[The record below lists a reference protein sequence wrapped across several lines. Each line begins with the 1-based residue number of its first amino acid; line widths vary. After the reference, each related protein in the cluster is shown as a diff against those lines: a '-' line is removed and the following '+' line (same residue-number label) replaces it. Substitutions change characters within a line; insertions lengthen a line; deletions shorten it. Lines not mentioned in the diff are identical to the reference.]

1 MGNWIIG
8 ADVLARSRFAIS
20 PLAETVGTM
29 LALAGWDDGLV
40 QQAQA
45 RPRRDAYRQR
55 VEADPVTAALIDSAF
70 QATYTADF
78 ITTPPFP
85 GDHTIH
91 DELRR
96 VRDVPD
102 DIVLA
107 DLRFCLG
114 RPLPSAL
121 GGSGAPGGLGTPGL
135 GARAADLL
143 EWVWVHAVRPDWPR
157 RRALLEADI
166 VARTQ
171 RLSSGGWAAALDGML
186 PGMRWLGDGQ
196 LRINAYDNPPRDL
209 RDAQLSFVP
218 TTASGGRVDWDEP
231 DHYSIVYPCQ
241 GLLAGTG
248 EAAAPEPLAAL
259 IGAGRARILILLAAP
274 ASTTQLVAVT
284 GYGLGSV
291 GGHLRVLL
299 DAGLVRRRRSGR
311 SVLYYRTPAGDQLVA
326 AQPVSPPAVSPAG
339 GR

>member
-1 MGNWIIG
+1 MGIWIVG

-20 PLAETVGTM
+20 PLAETVSAL
-29 LALAGWDDGLV
+29 LALAGLDDGLV
-40 QQAQA
+40 QQALA
-45 RPRRDAYRQR
+45 RPQRDAYRRR
-55 VEADPVTAALIDSAF
+55 VAADPVAAALVQAAF

-78 ITTPPFP
+78 ITTPPVP
-85 GDHTIH
+85 GDRTIH

-96 VRDVPD
+96 VRETPAPVAA
-102 DIVLA
+102 A

-114 RPLPSAL
+114 LPLPPVLDGPDLAQ
-121 GGSGAPGGLGTPGL
+121 
-135 GARAADLL
+135 RAADLL
-143 EWVWVHAVRPDWPR
+143 EWVWTHAVRPDWPR

-171 RLSSGGWAAALDGML
+171 RLSSGGWAAALAGMR

-218 TTASGGRVDWDEP
+218 TTSSGGRVDWDEP
-231 DHYSIVYPCQ
+231 DHYAIVYPSQ
-241 GLLAGTG
+241 GLLAGPR
-248 EAAAPEPLAAL
+248 EAAPPGALAAL
-259 IGAGRARILILLAAP
+259 IGAARARILVLLAAP

-284 GYGLGSV
+284 GYTLGSV

-311 SVLYYRTPAGDQLVA
+311 SVLYYRTPAGDQLMQA
-326 AQPVSPPAVSPAG
+326 PPVSPAG

>member
-1 MGNWIIG
+1 MGNWIVR

-20 PLAETVGTM
+20 PLAETVSAL
-29 LALAGWDDGLV
+29 LALAGLDDGLV
-40 QQAQA
+40 QQALA
-45 RPRRDAYRQR
+45 RPRRDAYRRR
-55 VEADPVTAALIDSAF
+55 VAADPVAAALVPAAF
-70 QATYTADF
+70 QATYVADF
-78 ITTPPFP
+78 FTTPPRP
-85 GDHTIH
+85 GDRTIH

-96 VRDVPD
+96 VREAPATVAA
-102 DIVLA
+102 A

-114 RPLPSAL
+114 LPLPPVLDGPNLAQH
-121 GGSGAPGGLGTPGL
+121 
-135 GARAADLL
+135 AADLL
-143 EWVWVHAVRPDWPR
+143 EWVWTHAVRPDWPR

-171 RLSSGGWAAALDGML
+171 RLSSGGWAAALAGMR

-218 TTASGGRVDWDEP
+218 TTSSGGRADWDEP
-231 DHYSIVYPCQ
+231 DHYAIVYPSQ
-241 GLLAGTG
+241 GLLADAR
-248 EAAAPEPLAAL
+248 EAAPPEALAAL
-259 IGAGRARILILLAAP
+259 IGAARARILVLLAAP

-284 GYGLGSV
+284 GYTLGSV

-299 DAGLVRRRRSGR
+299 DAGLIRRRRSGR
-311 SVLYYRTPAGDQLVA
+311 SVLYYRTPAGDQLTEA
-326 AQPVSPPAVSPAG
+326 PPVSPAG

>member
-20 PLAETVGTM
+20 PLAETVSAL
-29 LALAGWDDGLV
+29 LALAGLDDGLV
-40 QQAQA
+40 QQARA
-45 RPRRDAYRQR
+45 RPRRDAYRRR
-55 VEADPVTAALIDSAF
+55 VAADPVAAALVQAAF
-70 QATYTADF
+70 PATYVADF
-78 ITTPPFP
+78 ITTPPRP
-85 GDHTIH
+85 GDRTIH

-96 VRDVPD
+96 VRETPVP
-102 DIVLA
+102 VAAA

-114 RPLPSAL
+114 RPLPPVLIGPDLAQH
-121 GGSGAPGGLGTPGL
+121 
-135 GARAADLL
+135 AADLL
-143 EWVWVHAVRPDWPR
+143 EWVWTHAVRPDWPR

-171 RLSSGGWAAALDGML
+171 RLSSGGWAAALAGMQ

-218 TTASGGRVDWDEP
+218 TTSSGGRADWDQP
-231 DHYSIVYPCQ
+231 DHYAIVYPSR
-241 GLLAGTG
+241 GLLADTR
-248 EAAAPEPLAAL
+248 AAAPPDALAAL
-259 IGAGRARILILLAAP
+259 IGPARARILVLLAAP

-284 GYGLGSV
+284 GYTLGSV

-311 SVLYYRTPAGDQLVA
+311 SVLYYRTPAGDQLTEA
-326 AQPVSPPAVSPAG
+326 PPVSPAG

>member
-1 MGNWIIG
+1 MGIWIVG

-20 PLAETVGTM
+20 PLAETVSAL
-29 LALAGWDDGLV
+29 LALAGLDDGLV
-40 QQAQA
+40 QQALA
-45 RPRRDAYRQR
+45 RPQRDAYRRR
-55 VEADPVTAALIDSAF
+55 VAADPVAAALVQAAF

-78 ITTPPFP
+78 ITTPPYP
-85 GDHTIH
+85 GDRTIH

-96 VRDVPD
+96 VRETPASVAA
-102 DIVLA
+102 A

-114 RPLPSAL
+114 RPLPPVLDGPDLAQ
-121 GGSGAPGGLGTPGL
+121 
-135 GARAADLL
+135 RAADLL
-143 EWVWVHAVRPDWPR
+143 EWVWTHAVRPDWPR

-171 RLSSGGWAAALDGML
+171 RLSSGGWAAALAGMR

-218 TTASGGRVDWDEP
+218 TTSSGGRVDWDEP
-231 DHYSIVYPCQ
+231 DHYAIVYPSQ
-241 GLLAGTG
+241 GLLAGPR
-248 EAAAPEPLAAL
+248 EAAPPGALAAL
-259 IGAGRARILILLAAP
+259 IGAARARILVLLAAP

-284 GYGLGSV
+284 GYTLGSV

-311 SVLYYRTPAGDQLVA
+311 SVLYYRTPAGDQLMEA
-326 AQPVSPPAVSPAG
+326 PPVSPAG

>member
-1 MGNWIIG
+1 MGNWIVG
-8 ADVLARSRFAIS
+8 ADVLARSRFAVS
-20 PLAETVGTM
+20 PLTETIGVL
-29 LALAGWDDGLV
+29 LAVAGLDPGPV
-40 QQAQA
+40 QQALA
-45 RPRRDAYRQR
+45 RPQRDAYRR
-55 VEADPVTAALIDSAF
+55 RITADPVAAALVDAAF

-78 ITTPPFP
+78 LGTPPRP
-85 GDHTIH
+85 GDRTIH

-96 VRDVPD
+96 VRETPD
-102 DIVLA
+102 PVATA

-114 RPLPSAL
+114 RPLPPVL
-121 GGSGAPGGLGTPGL
+121 EVPGL
-135 GARAADLL
+135 AGRAADLL
-143 EWVWVHAVRPDWPR
+143 EWVWAHVVRPDWPR
-157 RRALLEADI
+157 RRGLLEADI

-171 RLSSGGWAAALDGML
+171 ALSSGGWAAALAGMR

-196 LRINAYDNPPRDL
+196 LRINAYDVPPRDL

-218 TTASGGRVDWDEP
+218 TTASGGWVDWDEP

-241 GLLAGTG
+241 GLLADAG
-248 EAAAPEPLAAL
+248 ETAPPEPLAAL
-259 IGAGRARILILLAAP
+259 IGAARARILVLLAAP

-311 SVLYYRTPAGDQLVA
+311 SVLYYRTPAGDQLVE
-326 AQPVSPPAVSPAG
+326 AQPA
-339 GR
+339 RQ